1 MENYMSYGEREKK
14 MAQNK
19 ITIVKSPVVPMNL
32 PDEFM
37 VTYGNQITYS
47 VRLSNGMIVSRP
59 EDFPNKEKPIK
70 RKYENYREGE
80 E

>member
-1 MENYMSYGEREKK
+1 

-19 ITIVKSPVVPMNL
+19 ITIVKSPLVPWNL

-37 VTYGNQITYS
+37 FTYGNHVTYS

-59 EDFPNKEKPIK
+59 EDFPNAEMDERIIIVEPQ
-70 RKYENYREGE
+70 E
-80 E
+80 ESE